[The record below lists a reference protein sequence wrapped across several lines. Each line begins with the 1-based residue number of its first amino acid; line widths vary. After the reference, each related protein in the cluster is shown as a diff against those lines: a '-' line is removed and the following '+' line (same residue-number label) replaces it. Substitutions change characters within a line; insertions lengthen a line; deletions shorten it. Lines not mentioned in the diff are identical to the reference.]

1 MNQHTLTVLQF
12 TELLEAIAGC
22 AQSEQGAALVRS
34 LQPSGEPLQFNRR
47 RGLYTDLIAI
57 RNKPMEFP
65 GLHVES
71 LAAELRQ
78 VTPEGAIL
86 DGTALVAIR
95 ATLDTV
101 DRIRQFIQKREC
113 QNYTNLQAITAPL
126 DPCDSLRAQL
136 TRCLDADGSVLD
148 NASPK
153 LRELRMQTVALEAR
167 IQRHLDGM
175 LRNQQWEHTL
185 QEHFVTT
192 RSGRF
197 VVPVKRDARA
207 DLPGIVHDL
216 SNSGQTLFIEPA
228 ETVGWGN
235 DLART
240 RLEERDEVRRILA
253 ELSAGVRGRLSVL
266 QANLH
271 ILAELDAGCAI
282 TRWAGDNGCDL
293 PVFGQGLRLEKAR
306 HPLLQMQFRREGK
319 GREVVPLNLTLPT
332 SCKALAVTGSN
343 TGGKTVVLKTV
354 GLLCLM
360 AQSGLPVPVGPGSV
374 FPVFQHILADIGDEQ
389 SLQENLSTFSAH
401 VSNIAA
407 IFRDCATGPS
417 LVLLDELGG
426 GTDPVEGGAIA
437 CGVLEHLAK
446 GSTLTICTTHLA
458 LVKNYVHARQD
469 MMNAAVRFDVK
480 TLRPEYTLDI
490 GRPGSSHALL
500 IARRLGLPQAV
511 LKSAEGMM
519 SGEQLHLEDVLTRME
534 ADQRRIARHAD
545 RLADTESDL
554 AAKRDSLKAEL
565 EQLRTQRRQLLL
577 EAHRQADSLVAN
589 TRREMENLIRSV
601 REQARRN
608 NGDRTAKIDT
618 EAIRRELADKERR
631 LQEGLKMHGE
641 RPREPLQESALAPG
655 RRVWVPRLS
664 SHGVIA
670 SVSGHKLEVKVNGI
684 LFSIQARDVEETRD
698 GQSVEKATPVVHVS
712 QPIVQGHTS
721 SELNL
726 IGMRVEDALA
736 ELAAFIDRSIR
747 AQMPEVRIIHGF
759 GTGRLRKAVQ
769 EWLARC
775 PGVRSYHIGRDGKDP
790 GAGGCTIVTFQ

>member
-1 MNQHTLTVLQF
+1 MNPHTLSVLQF
-12 TELLEAIAGC
+12 ADLLEAIAC
-22 AQSEQGAALVRS
+22 CTQSERGAELIRALR
-34 LQPSGEPLQFNRR
+34 PSDDPLQINRR

-65 GLHVES
+65 GLHVENLS
-71 LAAELRQ
+71 AELHQ
-78 VTPEGAIL
+78 VAPEGAIL
-86 DGTALVAIR
+86 DGASLVAIR

-113 QNYTNLQAITAPL
+113 QNYTNLQAIAVPL
-126 DPCDSLRAQL
+126 DSCDSLRAQL
-136 TRCLDADGSVLD
+136 VRCLDSDGSVLD

-153 LRELRMQTVALEAR
+153 LRELRMQSAALESR

-266 QANLH
+266 HGNLH

-282 TRWAGDNGCDL
+282 TRWSGDNGCDL
-293 PVFGQGLRLEKAR
+293 PIFGKGLRLEKAR
-306 HPLLQMQFRREGK
+306 HPLLQMQFRKEGQ
-319 GREVVPLNLTLPT
+319 GREVVPLNLTLPAT
-332 SCKALAVTGSN
+332 CKAMAVTGSN

-374 FPVFQHILADIGDEQ
+374 FPIFQHILADIGDEQ

-407 IFRDCATGPS
+407 IFRDCASGPN

-437 CGVLEHLAK
+437 CGVLEHLAQ
-446 GSTLTICTTHLA
+446 GETLTICTTHLA
-458 LVKNYVHARQD
+458 LVKNYVHSRQD
-469 MMNAAVRFDVK
+469 MLNAAVRFDVK

-500 IARRLGLPQAV
+500 IARRLGMPQAV
-511 LKSAEGMM
+511 LKAAEGMM

-534 ADQRRIARHAD
+534 ADQRRIARHAN
-545 RLADTESDL
+545 RLADTENEL

-565 EQLRTQRRQLLL
+565 EELRRQRRQLLL
-577 EAHRQADSLVAN
+577 DAHRQADSLVAN
-589 TRREMENLIRSV
+589 TRREMENLIRAV
-601 REQARRN
+601 REQARKT
-608 NGDRTAKIDT
+608 NGDAAAKIDT
-618 EAIRRELADKERR
+618 EAIRKELADKERR

-641 RPREPLQESALAPG
+641 RPREPLAAGELVAG
-655 RRVWVPRLS
+655 RRVWVPKLS
-664 SHGVIA
+664 AHGVIA
-670 SVSGHKLEVKVNGI
+670 TVSGHKVEVKVNGI
-684 LFSIQARDVEETRD
+684 LFSVLDRDLEETRD
-698 GQSVEKATPVVHVS
+698 GQAMEKAAPVIHVT
-712 QPIVQGHTS
+712 QPIVRGQTS

-736 ELAAFIDRSIR
+736 ELTAFIDRSMR
-747 AQMPEVRIIHGF
+747 AHMPEVRIIHGF
-759 GTGRLRKAVQ
+759 GTGRLRQAVQ

-775 PGVRSYHIGRDGKDP
+775 PGIRSFHIGRDGKDP
-790 GAGGCTIVTFQ
+790 GAGGCTIVTF